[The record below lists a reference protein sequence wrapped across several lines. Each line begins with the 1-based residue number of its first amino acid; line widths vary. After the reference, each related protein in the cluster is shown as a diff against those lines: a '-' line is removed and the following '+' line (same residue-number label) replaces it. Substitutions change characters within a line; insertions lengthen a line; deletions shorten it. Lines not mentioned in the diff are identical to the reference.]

1 MQKVKDATWRTPN
14 FNPLDNPLTVEELA
28 EMGYLKEKY
37 HDDLERVADAKGI
50 DLAEI
55 DDGLDPEG
63 AREIINT
70 FWRSK

>member
-14 FNPLDNPLTVEELA
+14 FNPMDYPLTVEEMH

-37 HDDLERVADAKGI
+37 YDALERVADAKGI

-63 AREIINT
+63 AREIINS